1 MYPILTASTF
11 LPLLGSAL
19 IFLCPERLARW
30 IALVTTIA
38 TLAVSAPLYLYFDK
52 TSSAL
57 QFVETRPWIPSWNVV
72 YGMGVDGIS
81 LPFILLSAVVSVLC
95 VAVSWNAIQ
104 VRVWEF
110 YATLLVAE
118 TAMIG
123 LFAAT
128 NFFLFYVFWE
138 LMVVPMFLLIGVWG
152 GAGRVHAALKFLIFT
167 LAGSLLMLVGL
178 ISLLHTSGTLD
189 FEALARTRTSA

>member
-1 MYPILTASTF
+1 MYPSYASTF
-11 LPLLGSAL
+11 SALRRAAL
-19 IFLCPERLARW
+19 IFLCPVRLARW
-30 IALVTTIA
+30 IALVTTVA

-57 QFVETRPWIPSWNVV
+57 QFVESRPWIPSWNVV

-81 LPFILLSAVVSVLC
+81 LPFILLSAVVSILC
-95 VAVSWNAIQ
+95 VAASWNAIQ

-118 TAMIG
+118 TAMLG

-128 NFFLFYVFWE
+128 IFFSSTSSGSHGRSQ
-138 LMVVPMFLLIGVWG
+138 FLPSGYG
-152 GAGRVHAALKFLIFT
+152 GGTGRVHAALKFLIFT
-167 LAGSLLMLVGL
+167 LA
-178 ISLLHTSGTLD
+178 
-189 FEALARTRTSA
+189 EAS